1 MISRRLARL
10 PASLEAP
17 DLVLDLL
24 FAEALVVEGVPC
36 VHDQPDTPEDD
47 REDRPEEALPGHRP
61 DPDDEAVY
69 QGEDQQVGVEVAAL
83 LQPLDRPVA
92 NRDITIVA
100 RGFAARHRRHPLSS
114 LTLRRRSSAAKCHWS
129 PAHDGSMR
137 TGRHRSELCAAWFS
151 PASRSAC
158 SDHSGMAARPWQ
170 TYWPRQPGV
179 RPGDQLSIGE
189 QAADRM

>member
-10 PASLEAP
+10 PALLEAP
-17 DLVLDLL
+17 DLVLDPL

-114 LTLRRRSSAAKCHWS
+114 LTLRRRGTAAKCHWS
-129 PAHDGSMR
+129 PAHDGTTR
-137 TGRHRSELCAAWFS
+137 TGAA
-151 PASRSAC
+151 
-158 SDHSGMAARPWQ
+158 
-170 TYWPRQPGV
+170 
-179 RPGDQLSIGE
+179 SIG
-189 QAADRM
+189 ARRGSARLRGRLLRSFRHGRSSLADLLASTPGGSLRGSTQHR

>member
-10 PASLEAP
+10 TASLEAP
-17 DLVLDLL
+17 DLVLDPL

-114 LTLRRRSSAAKCHWS
+114 LTLRRRGTAAKCHWS
-129 PAHDGSMR
+129 QPMTEPRDG
-137 TGRHRSELCAAWFS
+137 GRIDRSSARRGSARLRGRLL
-151 PASRSAC
+151 RSFR
-158 SDHSGMAARPWQ
+158 HG
-170 TYWPRQPGV
+170 
-179 RPGDQLSIGE
+179 
-189 QAADRM
+189 